1 MNYFLRVSQLKS
13 YYATVQKD
21 NPAKLPSLK
30 MWKVEEAESIPAVPE
45 EALKPKQKQSS
56 KKSQNRSRVHYD
68 GTGLPIE
75 EPAAQEE
82 PAKKKRKGKK
92 KAELDVSTFLPAL
105 PEKSPSPHQHSL
117 LHLQKELNLK
127 TLTFQPWLQQLIRQ

>member
-1 MNYFLRVSQLKS
+1 MVNMNYFLTVSQLKS

-56 KKSQNRSRVHYD
+56 KKSQKRSRVHYD
-68 GTGLPIE
+68 GTCLLIEE
-75 EPAAQEE
+75 EPAAQ
-82 PAKKKRKGKK
+82 ARLLRRK
-92 KAELDVSTFLPAL
+92 ERERRRQNLTFLPFSL
-105 PEKSPSPHQHSL
+105 PCQKSHQV
-117 LHLQKELNLK
+117 
-127 TLTFQPWLQQLIRQ
+127 LTSTVSCIFRKNSI